1 MKGMRIAAIALAI
14 ACMMLLASC
23 GQAQQPQQG
32 TEQEPETI
40 SEGVDTKI
48 SVSYDGQAAPAG
60 ARFLKE
66 GDSIAVISP
75 SALPT
80 QEQVD
85 AVVAGLE
92 SWGYVPVQGKHVV
105 QQDRTLDDCL
115 ADLVWALE
123 DDSIDAVFCV
133 RGGYG
138 VSEVADALPAG
149 LVEQADKPVIGY
161 SDITVLHSAW
171 TSAGVPSFHACM
183 SGAFADDF
191 PEACA
196 EAERRMLAGELP
208 SYTCEGT
215 SPGKQGAADG
225 VLIGGNLST
234 FTSVLGTAYDC
245 TKIDEPYILFL
256 EDVGEDV
263 QHVHRY
269 LAVLK
274 HLGVLDRAAGVVFG
288 EWTDVPTDMDDYDG
302 SSRGGT
308 FASMADMITRQY
320 LDDLDCPVAFDFPA
334 GHGDA
339 NYPLLMGAEAHLNVG
354 AGTYTLSWN

>member
-1 MKGMRIAAIALAI
+1 MKGKRIAAIALAI
-14 ACMMLLASC
+14 ACTMLLASC
-23 GQAQQPQQG
+23 GQAQQPQQNG
-32 TEQEPETI
+32 AQEPETT
-40 SEGVDTKI
+40 SVGVDTK
-48 SVSYDGQAAPAG
+48 VTVAYDGQAGPAG
-60 ARFLKE
+60 VRFLKE
-66 GDSIAVISP
+66 GDHVAVISP

-85 AVVAGLE
+85 AVTSGLE
-92 SWGYVPVQGKHVV
+92 SWGYVPVEGKHVV

-138 VSEVADALPAG
+138 VSEVADVLPEG
-149 LVEQADKPVIGY
+149 LVAKAGKPVIGY

-191 PEACA
+191 PAECA
-196 EAERRMLAGELP
+196 EAERRMLEGELP
-208 SYTCEGT
+208 TYTCEGT
-215 SPGKQGAADG
+215 SLGKQGTADG
-225 VLIGGNLST
+225 ILIGGNLST

-245 TKIDEPYILFL
+245 TKIDGPYILFL

-263 QHVHRY
+263 QHAHRY

-274 HLGVLDRAAGVVFG
+274 HLGVLDRAAGIVFG

-308 FASMADMITRQY
+308 FASMDDMIARQY
-320 LDDLDCPVAFDFPA
+320 LDDLECPVAFDFPA

-339 NYPLLMGAEAHLNVG
+339 NYPLLMGAEAHLDVADG
-354 AGTYTLSWN
+354 SYTLAWN